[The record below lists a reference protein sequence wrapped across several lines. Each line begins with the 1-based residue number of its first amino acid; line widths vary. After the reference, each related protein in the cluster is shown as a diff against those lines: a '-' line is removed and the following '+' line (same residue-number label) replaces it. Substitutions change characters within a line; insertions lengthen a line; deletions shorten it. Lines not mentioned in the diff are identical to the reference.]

1 MRLAVVV
8 LVAGRVAMAAFL
20 SSAGVP
26 ALVLLISIFYQRG
39 RRRQG
44 PARPCQEAGRR
55 GILAGAGADFSV
67 CRFNGSKGFALVKR
81 FSLLD
86 DAEIRF
92 Y

>member
-1 MRLAVVV
+1 VV
-8 LVAGRVAMAAFL
+8 FTDINII
-20 SSAGVP
+20 SART
-26 ALVLLISIFYQRG
+26 AS
-39 RRRQG
+39 
-44 PARPCQEAGRR
+44 ARPCQEAGRR
-55 GILAGAGADFSV
+55 GILAVAGADFSV